1 MLFLDSA
8 VLDATEWVCR
18 RFQLLTGKTNVWM
31 AVQLTNLSIVVY
43 FVWAA
48 VYFWN
53 TDVVTRTI
61 VGLFCGGLLYTL
73 SQTVL
78 KEPIEA
84 YRKARI
90 FGSQRTEESTADS

>member
-18 RFQLLTGKTNVWM
+18 RFQLLTGKTNVWV

-48 VYFWN
+48 MSFWS

-61 VGLFCGGLLYTL
+61 VGLFCGGLLYAL

-84 YRKARI
+84 YEKSAYLRVRK
-90 FGSQRTEESTADS
+90 D